1 MMLQAVAHDVKN
13 KLSELALRLM
23 ECDIEAAGLALDAA
37 QQLSH
42 ALLLDDPEKIIPQI
56 EARCPIE
63 LAEEMAAVYAQLFP
77 DKQVIAD
84 VSQCPETWYYDVEL
98 MRLALSNAM
107 HNACKHGQ
115 DNIKISI
122 LVEQDYLVFE
132 IRNDGHQFPTAL
144 LSTDW
149 GLLAPQE
156 SAPRDQHSL
165 VKTGMGLLLSHKIV
179 NAHTNDS
186 NGQSRRGQLIL
197 RNDNGAVT
205 RLNIP

>member
-56 EARCPIE
+56 DARCPIE
-63 LAEEMAAVYAQLFP
+63 LAEEMAAVYSQLFP
-77 DKQVIAD
+77 DKKVTAD
-84 VSQCPETWYYDVEL
+84 VSQCPETWYYDIEL

-107 HNACKHGQ
+107 HNACKHGT
-115 DNIKISI
+115 DAIKMSI
-122 LVEQDYLVFE
+122 LVEDDYLVFE
-132 IRNDGHQFPTAL
+132 IRNDGHEFPTPV

-149 GLLAPQE
+149 QALVPQE
-156 SAPRDQHSL
+156 STPRDQHSP

-179 NAHTNDS
+179 NAHTNES
-186 NGQSRRGQLIL
+186 NGQLRRGQLRL
-197 RNDNGAVT
+197 SNDNGAVT
-205 RLNIP
+205 RLIVP